1 MGDRR
6 DRIDK
11 RNAAATA
18 TRHKN
23 SARKTAERT
32 RREVSMLAILKQGQ
46 FPYTPGVM
54 SWLSERLGKK
64 ATRIT
69 EADVKALLKKG

>member
-1 MGDRR
+1 MGTRR
-6 DRIDK
+6 DRLDK
-11 RNAAATA
+11 RIAAAIA
-18 TRHKN
+18 MRRKN

-32 RREVSMLAILKQGQ
+32 RRELSMLSILKQGQ

-69 EADVKALLKKG
+69 PADVKALLKKG